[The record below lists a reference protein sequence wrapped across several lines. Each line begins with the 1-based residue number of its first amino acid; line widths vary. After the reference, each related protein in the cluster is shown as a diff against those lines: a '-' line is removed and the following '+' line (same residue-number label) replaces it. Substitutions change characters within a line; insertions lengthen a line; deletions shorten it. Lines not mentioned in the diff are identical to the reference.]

1 METERRACLRVAE
14 GEAPPGDD
22 DWMVEGYFWE
32 ISWIARSMSSRSLG
46 VAGVVG
52 LLEGVVGAGL
62 SSLGFR
68 FFFLLLDFFE
78 DVGCCRVVELMGMD
92 GGSSVD
98 GAVCSSSSGS
108 SISFNCHQFIL

>member
-1 METERRACLRVAE
+1 METERRACLWVAE
-14 GEAPPGDD
+14 WEAPPGDEG
-22 DWMVEGYFWE
+22 WMVEGYFWE

-52 LLEGVVGAGL
+52 LSEGVVGAGL

-78 DVGCCRVVELMGMD
+78 DVGCCGVVVLMEMD
-92 GGSSVD
+92 
-98 GAVCSSSSGS
+98 
-108 SISFNCHQFIL
+108 